1 MIIDEYDF
9 EKTAQAV
16 FIMNPS
22 AQELYSD
29 WQELR
34 SFMVSMAYRNGDKTT
49 SFSTGG
55 FQLTFFKAS
64 DGETCCRASV
74 CGSVALQ
81 YAEKHW
87 DFAKRLKEELEW
99 YAQ

>member
-9 EKTAQAV
+9 DKTAQAV

-22 AQELYSD
+22 ARDRHED

-34 SFMVSMAYRNGDKTT
+34 SFMVSMAYTYCDNTT

-55 FQLTFFKAS
+55 FQLTFFKGS
-64 DGETCCRASV
+64 DGETHCRASV
-74 CGSVALQ
+74 SSTVALQ
-81 YAEKHW
+81 YAEKINESLRNML
-87 DFAKRLKEELEW
+87 AISGE
-99 YAQ
+99 